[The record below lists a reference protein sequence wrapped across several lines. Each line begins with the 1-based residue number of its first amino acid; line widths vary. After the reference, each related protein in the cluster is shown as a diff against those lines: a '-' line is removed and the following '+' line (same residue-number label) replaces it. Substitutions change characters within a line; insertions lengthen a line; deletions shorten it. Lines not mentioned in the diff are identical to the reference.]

1 MKHSLPLL
9 RLLDGLLSIS
19 RFLLVIV
26 TVMFVLISA
35 FSVFQSTSV
44 DLSGTTDRIAIQQ
57 TLPDGSVALHH
68 VSSQTTEWQS
78 APGADGARIPD
89 IDARFG
95 SADVSVPVED
105 RTLRVFARFVIAA
118 WLGLAWIA
126 VTNVRSVTRSA
137 LDGTTFTMANATRL
151 RRTGGAALGYA
162 AMLVAVPILMGL
174 LVDRLTLSVEG
185 FEPESGGDSAWLWL
199 IVGLLLVAVGEAF
212 ERGVELQELEQATI

>member
-1 MKHSLPLL
+1 MRHSLPLL
-9 RLLDGLLSIS
+9 RLLDGLLSIT

-26 TVMFVLISA
+26 TVLFVLIST

-44 DLSGTTDRIAIQQ
+44 DLSGTTDEIAIQQ
-57 TLPDGSVALHH
+57 TLRDGSVALHH

-78 APGADGARIPD
+78 APGADGTVVPD

-95 SADVSVPVED
+95 SAEVTVPIED
-105 RTLRVFARFVIAA
+105 RTVRIFAMLVVAA
-118 WLGLAWIA
+118 WIGLAWIA
-126 VTNVRSVTRSA
+126 VTNVRGVTRSA
-137 LDGTTFTMANATRL
+137 LDGTTFTSANASRL
-151 RRTGGAALGYA
+151 RRTGGASVGYA